1 MKNVTASLIATAKHN
16 SDEYA
21 RRLTKGKD
29 YPVFKISGKHGE
41 EMVTII
47 TDAGTLESWSAFHF
61 TFRAE

>member
-16 SDEYA
+16 SNEY
-21 RRLTKGKD
+21 LTKGKD